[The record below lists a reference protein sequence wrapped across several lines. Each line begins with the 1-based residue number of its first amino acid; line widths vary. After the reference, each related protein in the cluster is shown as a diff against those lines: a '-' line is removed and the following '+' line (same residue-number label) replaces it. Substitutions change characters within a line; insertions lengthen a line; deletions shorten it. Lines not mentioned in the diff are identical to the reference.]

1 MLEGCFLY
9 AAQASQHHSYS
20 RRGSSGARSH
30 SGWMGFPGL
39 VITEGGGLSSLCE
52 GSQAQVSPRTLC
64 LHPSPEARF
73 NGYSCHHD
81 DSLLGGIIWHHPTL
95 IKELEPGH
103 RHRECVMGY
112 ATGASFQRSRFMG
125 AKRLFLVH
133 RIIKANSRNSSSV
146 MSSLAPSSMFV
157 RVKGPEF
164 LWIEEYAPTGFNTNS
179 CAVPIRIFYI
189 CEMNFNVFRPA
200 KQAVYSFSDQI
211 SV

>member
-20 RRGSSGARSH
+20 RRGSSLRLRLDGISRS
-30 SGWMGFPGL
+30 GNNR
-39 VITEGGGLSSLCE
+39 GGGGPNDQLSSLCE

-112 ATGASFQRSRFMG
+112 ATGASFQKSRFM
-125 AKRLFLVH
+125 
-133 RIIKANSRNSSSV
+133 
-146 MSSLAPSSMFV
+146 
-157 RVKGPEF
+157 
-164 LWIEEYAPTGFNTNS
+164 
-179 CAVPIRIFYI
+179 
-189 CEMNFNVFRPA
+189 
-200 KQAVYSFSDQI
+200 
-211 SV
+211 